1 MLLMILIV
9 LHLNLNKKITGQIG
23 NDGSKDVQVT
33 VTLKYLNNFWQTL
46 EMSYINCEINIFL
59 TGSEI
64 ETGAADNQ

>member
-46 EMSYINCEINIFL
+46 EMSYINCEINIF
-59 TGSEI
+59 
-64 ETGAADNQ
+64 

>member
-9 LHLNLNKKITGQIG
+9 LHLNLNKKITGQIK

-46 EMSYINCEINIFL
+46 EMSYINCEINIF
-59 TGSEI
+59 
-64 ETGAADNQ
+64 